1 MHRAMTT
8 KPDTD
13 CLRRFVFENTDVR
26 GELVWL
32 DATWHAV
39 LERQSYPEP
48 VRDLLGQA
56 MAAAVLWSATIKF
69 DGYLQLQ
76 LRGDGP
82 LSLLLI
88 EATAARTVRG
98 LAQWNG
104 DVEGLGFRSLT
115 GNARLVLSIDP
126 GKGGERYQGV
136 VPVERDSLAATLE
149 DYFAQSEQLATRL
162 WLAANGERAAGMLL
176 QRLPRDAGDE
186 ENWNR
191 DVMLGETLTDEELL
205 SLSAQD
211 ILHRLYHEEDL
222 RLFESEPVSFRC
234 SCSRDRIEN
243 MLRGLGYD
251 EVRSILEEQGKVSVS
266 CEFCRQEYRYD
277 AVDVERL
284 FAAADQP
291 EVPRTRH

>member
-1 MHRAMTT
+1 MTT

-32 DATWHAV
+32 DATWRAV

-56 MAAAVLWSATIKF
+56 MAAAVLLSATIKF
-69 DGYLQLQ
+69 DGFLQLQ
-76 LRGDGP
+76 IQGDGP
-82 LSLLLI
+82 LELLLI

-98 LAQWNG
+98 LARWSG
-104 DVEGLGFRSLT
+104 DVEGMDFRALT
-115 GNARLVLSIDP
+115 GDHARLVLTIDP
-126 GKGGERYQGV
+126 GQGGERYQGV

-176 QRLPRDAGDE
+176 QQLPRDGSDE

-205 SLSAQD
+205 NLSAQD

-266 CEFCRQEYRYD
+266 CEFCCQEYSYD
-277 AVDVERL
+277 VVDVERL

>member
-1 MHRAMTT
+1 MTT
-8 KPDTD
+8 RPDTD

-32 DATWHAV
+32 DASWRAV
-39 LERQSYPEP
+39 LERQSYPAP

-56 MAAAVLWSATIKF
+56 MAAAVLLSATIKF
-69 DGYLQLQ
+69 DGFLQLQ
-76 LRGDGP
+76 LQGDGP
-82 LSLLLI
+82 VSLLLI

-98 LAQWNG
+98 LARWNG
-104 DVEGLGFRSLT
+104 DVEGMDFRALV
-115 GNARLVLSIDP
+115 GEQARLMLTIDP
-126 GKGGERYQGV
+126 GQGGERYQGV

-162 WLAANGERAAGMLL
+162 WLAAGEERAAGMLL
-176 QRLPRDAGDE
+176 QQLPRGGSDE

-205 SLSAQD
+205 TLSAQD

-222 RLFESEPVSFRC
+222 RLFDSEPVSFRC
-234 SCSRDRIEN
+234 SCSRERIET

-251 EVRSILEEQGKVSVS
+251 EVRSVLEEQGAVSVS
-266 CEFCRQEYRYD
+266 CEFCRQEYRLD

-284 FAAADQP
+284 FAASDQP
-291 EVPRTRH
+291 DVPPTRH

>member
-1 MHRAMTT
+1 MTT
-8 KPDTD
+8 VSDTD

-32 DATWHAV
+32 DASWRAV
-39 LERQSYPEP
+39 LERQSYPDV

-56 MAAAVLWSATIKF
+56 MAAAVLLSATIKF

-76 LRGDGP
+76 LQGDGP

-98 LAQWNG
+98 LARWSG
-104 DVEGLGFRSLT
+104 DVDELDFRALT
-115 GNARLVLSIDP
+115 GEARLMLTIDP

-136 VPVERDSLAATLE
+136 VAVEGGSLAVTLE
-149 DYFAQSEQLATRL
+149 DYFTQSEQLKTRL
-162 WLAANGERAAGMLL
+162 WLAANAERAGGMLL
-176 QRLPRDAGDE
+176 QQLPGESHNAED
-186 ENWNR
+186 WNR
-191 DVMLGETLTDEELL
+191 DVMLGETLTDDELL
-205 SLSAQD
+205 GLSAQD
-211 ILHRLYHEEDL
+211 LLHRLYHEEDL
-222 RLFESEPVSFRC
+222 RLFESETVSFRC
-234 SCSRDRIEN
+234 SCSSERIET

-251 EVRSILEEQGKVSVS
+251 EVRNILEEQGEVSVS
-266 CEFCRQEYRYD
+266 CEFCCQAYAYD

-291 EVPRTRH
+291 DVPRTRH

>member
-1 MHRAMTT
+1 MTT
-8 KPDTD
+8 HTDTD

-32 DATWHAV
+32 DASWRAV
-39 LERQSYPEP
+39 LERQPCPEP

-56 MAAAVLWSATIKF
+56 MAAAVLLSATIKF

-76 LRGDGP
+76 LQGSGP
-82 LSLLLI
+82 ISLLVI

-98 LAQWNG
+98 IAHWEG
-104 DVEGLGFRSLT
+104 DVEGMDFSALT
-115 GNARLVLSIDP
+115 REARLMITIDP
-126 GKGGERYQGV
+126 GTGGERYQGM
-136 VPVERDSLAATLE
+136 VPVEGKSLAETLE
-149 DYFAQSEQLATRL
+149 HYFARSEQLATRL
-162 WLAANGERAAGMLL
+162 WLAVDNERAGGMLL
-176 QRLPRDAGDE
+176 QQLPRESHNE
-186 ENWNR
+186 EDWNR

-205 SLSAQD
+205 GLSAQEL
-211 ILHRLYHEEDL
+211 LHRLYHEEDL

-234 SCSRDRIEN
+234 SCSSERIES

-251 EVRSILEEQGKVSVS
+251 EVREILEEQGEVDVT
-266 CEFCRQEYRYD
+266 CEFCAQSYAYD

-291 EVPRTRH
+291 EVPPTRH

>member
-1 MHRAMTT
+1 MTT
-8 KPDTD
+8 RPDTD

-32 DATWHAV
+32 DASWRAV
-39 LERQSYPEP
+39 LERQSYPAP

-56 MAAAVLWSATIKF
+56 MAAAVLLSATIKF
-69 DGYLQLQ
+69 DGFLQLQ
-76 LRGDGP
+76 LQGDGP
-82 LSLLLI
+82 VSLLLI

-98 LAQWNG
+98 LARWNG
-104 DVEGLGFRSLT
+104 DVEGMDFRALV
-115 GNARLVLSIDP
+115 GEQARLMLTIDP
-126 GKGGERYQGV
+126 GQGGERYQGV

-162 WLAANGERAAGMLL
+162 WLAAGEERAAGMLL
-176 QRLPRDAGDE
+176 QQLPRGGSDE

-191 DVMLGETLTDEELL
+191 DVILGETLTDEELL
-205 SLSAQD
+205 TLSAQD

-222 RLFESEPVSFRC
+222 RLFDSEPVSFRC
-234 SCSRDRIEN
+234 SCSRERIET

-251 EVRSILEEQGKVSVS
+251 EVRSVLEEQGAVSVS
-266 CEFCRQEYRYD
+266 CEFCRQEYRLD

-284 FAAADQP
+284 FAASDQP
-291 EVPRTRH
+291 DVPPTRH

>member
-1 MHRAMTT
+1 MTKT
-8 KPDTD
+8 IDTD

-32 DATWHAV
+32 DASWRAV
-39 LERQSYPEP
+39 LERQPCPEP

-56 MAAAVLWSATIKF
+56 MAAAVLLSATIKF

-76 LRGDGP
+76 LQGNGP
-82 LSLLLI
+82 ISLLVI

-98 LAQWNG
+98 VAHWEG
-104 DVEGLGFRSLT
+104 DVEGMDFSALT
-115 GNARLVLSIDP
+115 REARLMITIDP
-126 GKGGERYQGV
+126 GTGAERYQGM
-136 VPVERDSLAATLE
+136 VPVEGESLAETLE
-149 DYFAQSEQLATRL
+149 HYFARSEQLATRL
-162 WLAANGERAAGMLL
+162 WLAANNERAGGMLL
-176 QRLPRDAGDE
+176 QQLPRESHNE
-186 ENWNR
+186 EDWNR

-205 SLSAQD
+205 GLSAQEL
-211 ILHRLYHEEDL
+211 LHRLYHEEDI

-234 SCSRDRIEN
+234 SCSSERIES

-251 EVRSILEEQGKVSVS
+251 EVRDILEEQGGIDVT
-266 CEFCRQEYRYD
+266 CEFCAQSYSYD

-291 EVPRTRH
+291 EVPPTRH